1 MPSPYSR
8 IFVKNLDNQDF
19 CDILEEFPKYG
30 QMSDMR
36 MAPSEN
42 IETQFQ
48 INMTFISEDRG
59 SCEQTLNYTLLMS
72 D

>member
-1 MPSPYSR
+1 MIWKLPSPYSR
-8 IFVKNLDNQDF
+8 IFVKEYF

-30 QMSDMR
+30 QMNEMR

-59 SCEQTLNYTLLMS
+59 SCEQTLNYTLLKS

>member
-1 MPSPYSR
+1 MEIAVSLFTNIR
-8 IFVKNLDNQDF
+8 KKNYL
-19 CDILEEFPKYG
+19 CDTLEEFPKYG
-30 QMSDMR
+30 QMNEMR